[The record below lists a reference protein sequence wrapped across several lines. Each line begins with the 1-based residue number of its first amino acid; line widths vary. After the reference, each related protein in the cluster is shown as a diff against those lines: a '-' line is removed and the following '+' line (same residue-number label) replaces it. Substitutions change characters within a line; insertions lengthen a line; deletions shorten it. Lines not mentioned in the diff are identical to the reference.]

1 MTWRQILPTLITLIA
16 MLCGFF
22 SILLALEGQENF
34 LRSAQFIM
42 LALVLDGFD
51 GNLARLLKGTSA
63 FGAELDTYVDLTA
76 FGLAPAILIY
86 QVTLERH
93 VDWRVLM
100 TAMVVLS
107 GVIRLARFK
116 VKDPLRGQ
124 AGYCGL
130 PITASAGWVALFV
143 FLSELKQFGE
153 FFRLGQGPVGV
164 FFLVGVMVMITLQV
178 SNVRYPKPSKFLGV
192 FIPWVLLVAL
202 LFYHQHNISSA
213 AALAMLILGL
223 GYVIFGPLFVKLAQQ
238 PPGLCLFPAGAEET
252 LEKANRLSR
261 EY

>member
-1 MTWRQILPTLITLIA
+1 MNWRQILPTIITLAA

-22 SILLALEGQENF
+22 SILLALEGHENF
-34 LRSAQFIM
+34 LLSAQLIM
-42 LALVLDGFD
+42 LALILDGLD

-63 FGAELDTYVDLTA
+63 FGAELDTYVDMTA

-86 QVTLERH
+86 QVSLQRH
-93 VDWRVLM
+93 VDWRILM

-143 FLSELKQFGE
+143 FLSETKFFGE
-153 FFRLGQGPVGV
+153 FFRLSQGPVGV
-164 FFLVGVMVMITLQV
+164 FFLIGVIAMITLQV
-178 SNVRYPKPSKFLGV
+178 SNVRYPKPSKLMIV
-192 FIPWVLLVAL
+192 FIPCVVLVAL
-202 LFYHQHNISSA
+202 LFYHERGVASM
-213 AALAMLILGL
+213 AALIMLTLGL
-223 GYVIFGPLFVKLAQQ
+223 IYVLIGPLFVKLKKAPFL
-238 PPGLCLFPAGAEET
+238 PPEPEEVEEVT
-252 LEKANRLSR
+252 L
-261 EY
+261 

>member
-1 MTWRQILPTLITLIA
+1 MTWRQIIPTSITLAA

-22 SILLALEGQENF
+22 SILLALEGHENF
-34 LRSAQFIM
+34 LLSAQFIM
-42 LALVLDGFD
+42 LALVLDGLD

-63 FGAELDTYVDLTA
+63 FGAELDTYVDMTA
-76 FGLAPAILIY
+76 FGLAPAVLIY
-86 QVTLERH
+86 QVALQRYA
-93 VDWRVLM
+93 DWRILM

-143 FLSELKQFGE
+143 FLSETKLFGE

-164 FFLVGVMVMITLQV
+164 FFLIGVIVMITLQV
-178 SNVRYPKPSKFLGV
+178 SNVRYPKPSKLMII
-192 FIPWVLLVAL
+192 FIPWAVLVAL
-202 LFYHQHNISSA
+202 LFCRERGVANI
-213 AALAMLILGL
+213 AALVMLALGL
-223 GYVIFGPLFVKLAQQ
+223 AYVLIGPLFVQLKK
-238 PPGLCLFPAGAEET
+238 PPTSPPPEPEEVEEVS
-252 LEKANRLSR
+252 L
-261 EY
+261 

>member
-1 MTWRQILPTLITLIA
+1 MTWRQIFPTIVTLAA

-22 SILLALEGQENF
+22 SILLALEGHENF
-34 LRSAQFIM
+34 LLSAQFIM
-42 LALVLDGFD
+42 LALVLDGLD

-63 FGAELDTYVDLTA
+63 FGAELDTYVDMTA

-86 QVTLERH
+86 QVSLQRH

-143 FLSELKQFGE
+143 FLSETPESGA
-153 FFRLGQGPVGV
+153 FFRLSQGPVGV
-164 FFLVGVMVMITLQV
+164 FFLIGVIIMITLQV
-178 SNVRYPKPSKFLGV
+178 SNVRYPKPSKMMIV
-192 FIPWVLLVAL
+192 FVPCVVLVAL
-202 LFYHQHNISSA
+202 LFCRKNGVAPI
-213 AALAMLILGL
+213 AALIMLALGL
-223 GYVIFGPLFVKLAQQ
+223 TYVVFGPLFIQLRKC
-238 PPGLCLFPAGAEET
+238 PPPSPAEPEIVEEIN
-252 LEKANRLSR
+252 L
-261 EY
+261 